1 MSRTA
6 NDVGDVDRLE
16 REFCEDLPH
25 LWMVVQA
32 QNGAP
37 LELSQC
43 RGHCFVLSDREWH
56 AIAFGLPIL
65 RGHVENRVRPFL
77 SAEAAAPAH
86 LLPQGAPPAQ
96 QSGRKALLSA
106 GR

>member
-56 AIAFGLPIL
+56 AIAFGLPIR
-65 RGHVENRVRPFL
+65 RGQVKKSGGRIRT
-77 SAEAAAPAH
+77 AEAGRPTEDVHKPRATAD
-86 LLPQGAPPAQ
+86 QGC
-96 QSGRKALLSA
+96 RE
-106 GR
+106 